1 MLVNFH
7 FIAVW

>member
-7 FIAVW
+7 NN